1 MPWHTIREIA
11 RLLGRPESTVRSW
24 RDRYRPFVPER
35 TDPGGRRLY
44 DSDVLTEIQTLQGQH
59 LTPREIRVILS
70 RHLGAEGDLAG
81 GPATIEQVLAEL
93 RALREQ
99 VDWLVEREKARS
111 E

>member
-35 TDPGGRRLY
+35 TDHGGRRLY

-59 LTPREIRVILS
+59 LTPREIRVILA
-70 RHLGAEGDLAG
+70 RHLGAEGDAIG
-81 GPATIEQVLAEL
+81 AATLDQVLAEL

-99 VDWLVEREKARS
+99 VDWLVEREKARG